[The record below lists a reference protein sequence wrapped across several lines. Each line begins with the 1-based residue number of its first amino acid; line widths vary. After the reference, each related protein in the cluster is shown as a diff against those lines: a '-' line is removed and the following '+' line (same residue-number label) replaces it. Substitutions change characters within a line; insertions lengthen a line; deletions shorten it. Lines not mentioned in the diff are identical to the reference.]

1 MKQNHAVYKEIGIN
15 TSQPLNLVIMLYDGA
30 ITFLKKSIEYAENKD
45 IKNKN
50 IYANKA
56 KDIIMELNNSL
67 NVEVGGE
74 MASNLKRLYFFMNRH
89 LFQAN
94 LNNDMQGMR
103 EVILMLSDLRDV
115 WQDISNQKENTDHQ
129 TYPQATTQT
138 YTTYTQR
145 GIRI

>member
-1 MKQNHAVYKEIGIN
+1 MNQPYNLYQQTGIMTSNPMK
-15 TSQPLNLVIMLYDGA
+15 LVIMLYDGA
-30 ITFLKKSIEYAENKD
+30 ITYLNKSIEYAENKD

-56 KDIIMELNNSL
+56 RDIILELNNSL
-67 NVEVGGE
+67 NLEVGGE

-94 LNNDMQGMR
+94 LKNDMQGMR
-103 EVILMLSDLRDV
+103 EVILMLSDLREV
-115 WQDISNQKENTDHQ
+115 WQEISNQKENTDHQ
-129 TYPQATTQT
+129 TYPQATIQA
-138 YTTYTQR
+138 YTQR

>member
-1 MKQNHAVYKEIGIN
+1 MKQNYAVYKEIGIN
-15 TSQPLNLVIMLYDGA
+15 TSQPLKLVIMLYDGA
-30 ITFLKKSIEYAENKD
+30 ITFLEKSIEYAENKD

-56 KDIIMELNNSL
+56 RDIILELNNSL
-67 NVEVGGE
+67 NLEVGGE

-94 LNNDMQGMR
+94 LKNDMQGMR
-103 EVILMLSDLRDV
+103 EVILMLSDLREV

-129 TYPQATTQT
+129 TYPQATIQA
-138 YTTYTQR
+138 YSQR

>member
-1 MKQNHAVYKEIGIN
+1 MKQNYAAYKEIGIN
-15 TSQPLNLVIMLYDGA
+15 TSQPLKLVIMLYDGA
-30 ITFLKKSIEYAENKD
+30 ITYLNKSIEYAENKD

-56 KDIIMELNNSL
+56 RDIILELNNSL
-67 NVEVGGE
+67 NLEVGGE

-94 LNNDMQGMR
+94 LKNDMQGMR

-115 WQDISNQKENTDHQ
+115 WQEISNQKENTDHQ
-129 TYPQATTQT
+129 TYPKATIQA
-138 YTTYTQR
+138 YTQR

>member
-1 MKQNHAVYKEIGIN
+1 MKQNYTVYKEIGIN
-15 TSQPLNLVIMLYDGA
+15 TSQPLKLVIMLYDGA
-30 ITFLKKSIEYAENKD
+30 ITFLEKSIEYAENKD

-56 KDIIMELNNSL
+56 RDIILELNNSL
-67 NVEVGGE
+67 NLEVGGE

-94 LNNDMQGMR
+94 LKNDMQGMR

-115 WQDISNQKENTDHQ
+115 WQEISNQKENTDHQ
-129 TYPQATTQT
+129 TYPQATIQA
-138 YTTYTQR
+138 YTQR

>member
-15 TSQPLNLVIMLYDGA
+15 TSQPLKLVIMLYDGA
-30 ITFLKKSIEYAENKD
+30 ITYLNKSIEYAENKD

-56 KDIIMELNNSL
+56 LDIINELNHYL
-67 NVEVGGE
+67 NMEAGGE
-74 MASNLKRLYFFMNRH
+74 VAQNLRSLYLFMVRH
-89 LFQAN
+89 LMKSNWDNHLQG
-94 LNNDMQGMR
+94 LN
-103 EVILMLSDLRDV
+103 EVIQLLTNLREA
-115 WQDISNQKENTDHQ
+115 WQEISNQKENTDHQ
-129 TYPQATTQT
+129 TYPQTTIQT

>member
-1 MKQNHAVYKEIGIN
+1 MKQNYAVYKEIGIN
-15 TSQPLNLVIMLYDGA
+15 TSQPLKLVIMLYDGA
-30 ITFLKKSIEYAENKD
+30 ITYLNKSIEYAENKD

-56 KDIIMELNNSL
+56 RDIILELNNSL
-67 NVEVGGE
+67 NLEVGGE

-94 LNNDMQGMR
+94 LKNDMQGMR
-103 EVILMLSDLRDV
+103 EVILMLSDLREV
-115 WQDISNQKENTDHQ
+115 WQEISNQKENTDHQ
-129 TYPQATTQT
+129 TYPQATIQA
-138 YTTYTQR
+138 YTQR

>member
-1 MKQNHAVYKEIGIN
+1 MKQNYTVYKEIGIN
-15 TSQPLNLVIMLYDGA
+15 TSQPLKLVIMLYDGA
-30 ITFLKKSIEYAENKD
+30 ITFLNKSIEYAENKD

-56 KDIIMELNNSL
+56 RDIILELNNSL
-67 NVEVGGE
+67 NLEVGGE

-94 LNNDMQGMR
+94 LKNDMQGMR

-115 WQDISNQKENTDHQ
+115 WQEISNQKENTDHQ
-129 TYPQATTQT
+129 TYPQATIQA
-138 YTTYTQR
+138 YTQR

>member
-1 MKQNHAVYKEIGIN
+1 MKQNYAVYKEIGIN
-15 TSQPLNLVIMLYDGA
+15 TSQPLKLVIMLYDGA
-30 ITFLKKSIEYAENKD
+30 ITFLEKSIEYAENKD

-56 KDIIMELNNSL
+56 RDIILELNNSL
-67 NVEVGGE
+67 NLEVGGE

-94 LNNDMQGMR
+94 LKNDMQGMR
-103 EVILMLSDLRDV
+103 EVILMLSDLREV
-115 WQDISNQKENTDHQ
+115 WQDISNQKEDTDHQ
-129 TYPQATTQT
+129 TYPQATIQA
-138 YTTYTQR
+138 YSQR

>member
-1 MKQNHAVYKEIGIN
+1 MKQNYTVYKEIGIN
-15 TSQPLNLVIMLYDGA
+15 TSQPLKLVIMLYDGA
-30 ITFLKKSIEYAENKD
+30 ITFLNKSIEYAENKD

-56 KDIIMELNNSL
+56 RDIILELNNSL
-67 NVEVGGE
+67 NLEVGGE

-94 LNNDMQGMR
+94 LKNDMQGMR
-103 EVILMLSDLRDV
+103 EVILMLSDLREV
-115 WQDISNQKENTDHQ
+115 WQEISNQKENTDHQ
-129 TYPQATTQT
+129 TYPQATIQA
-138 YTTYTQR
+138 YTQR

>member
-1 MKQNHAVYKEIGIN
+1 MKQNYAVYKEIGIN
-15 TSQPLNLVIMLYDGA
+15 TSQPLKLVIMLYDGA
-30 ITFLKKSIEYAENKD
+30 ITFLEKSIEYAENKD

-56 KDIIMELNNSL
+56 RDIILELNNSL
-67 NVEVGGE
+67 NLEVGGE

-94 LNNDMQGMR
+94 LKNDMQGMR
-103 EVILMLSDLRDV
+103 EVILMLSDLREV

-129 TYPQATTQT
+129 TYPQATIQA
-138 YTTYTQR
+138 YTQR

>member
-15 TSQPLNLVIMLYDGA
+15 TSQPLKLVIMLNDGA

-56 KDIIMELNNSL
+56 RDIILELNNSL
-67 NVEVGGE
+67 NLEVGGE

-94 LNNDMQGMR
+94 LKNDMQGMR
-103 EVILMLSDLRDV
+103 EVILMLSDLREV
-115 WQDISNQKENTDHQ
+115 WQEISNQKENTDHQ
-129 TYPQATTQT
+129 TYPQATIQA
-138 YTTYTQR
+138 YTQR

>member
-15 TSQPLNLVIMLYDGA
+15 TSQPLKLVIMLYDGA

-56 KDIIMELNNSL
+56 RDIILELNNSL
-67 NVEVGGE
+67 NLEVGGE

-94 LNNDMQGMR
+94 LKNDMQGMR
-103 EVILMLSDLRDV
+103 EVILMLSDLREV
-115 WQDISNQKENTDHQ
+115 WQEISNQKENTDHQ
-129 TYPQATTQT
+129 TYPQATIQA
-138 YTTYTQR
+138 YTQR

>member
-1 MKQNHAVYKEIGIN
+1 MKQNYAVYKEIGIN

-30 ITFLKKSIEYAENKD
+30 ITFLEKSIEYAENKD

-56 KDIIMELNNSL
+56 RDIILELNNSL
-67 NVEVGGE
+67 NLEVGGE

-94 LNNDMQGMR
+94 LKNDMQGMR
-103 EVILMLSDLRDV
+103 EVILMLSDLREV

-129 TYPQATTQT
+129 TYPQATIQA
-138 YTTYTQR
+138 YTQR

>member
-1 MKQNHAVYKEIGIN
+1 MKQNYAVYKEIGIN

-30 ITFLKKSIEYAENKD
+30 ITFLEKSIEYAENKD

-56 KDIIMELNNSL
+56 RDIILELNNSL
-67 NVEVGGE
+67 NLEVGGE

-94 LNNDMQGMR
+94 LKNDMQGMR
-103 EVILMLSDLRDV
+103 EVILMLSDLREV
-115 WQDISNQKENTDHQ
+115 WQEISNQKENTDHQ
-129 TYPQATTQT
+129 TYPQATIQA
-138 YTTYTQR
+138 YTQR

>member
-1 MKQNHAVYKEIGIN
+1 MKQNYTVYKEIGIN

-30 ITFLKKSIEYAENKD
+30 ITFLEKSIEYAENKD

-56 KDIIMELNNSL
+56 RDIILELNNSL
-67 NVEVGGE
+67 NLEVGGE

-94 LNNDMQGMR
+94 LKNDMQGMR
-103 EVILMLSDLRDV
+103 EVILMLSDLREV

-129 TYPQATTQT
+129 TYPQATIQA
-138 YTTYTQR
+138 YTQR

>member
-1 MKQNHAVYKEIGIN
+1 MKQNYAVYKEIGIN
-15 TSQPLNLVIMLYDGA
+15 TSQPLKLVIMLYDGA
-30 ITFLKKSIEYAENKD
+30 ITYLNKSIEYAENKD

-56 KDIIMELNNSL
+56 RDIILELNNSL
-67 NVEVGGE
+67 NIEVGGE

-94 LNNDMQGMR
+94 LKNDMQGMR
-103 EVILMLSDLRDV
+103 EVILMLSDLREV
-115 WQDISNQKENTDHQ
+115 WQEISNQKENTDHQ
-129 TYPQATTQT
+129 TYPQATIQA

>member
-1 MKQNHAVYKEIGIN
+1 MKQNYAVYKEIGIN
-15 TSQPLNLVIMLYDGA
+15 TSQPLKLVIMLYDGA
-30 ITFLKKSIEYAENKD
+30 ITFLKKSIEYAENRD

-56 KDIIMELNNSL
+56 RDIIMELNNSL
-67 NVEVGGE
+67 NLEIGGE

-94 LNNDMQGMR
+94 LKNDMQGMR
-103 EVILMLSDLRDV
+103 EVILMLSALRDV

-129 TYPQATTQT
+129 TYPQATIQA
-138 YTTYTQR
+138 YTQR

>member
-1 MKQNHAVYKEIGIN
+1 MKQNYAVYKEIGIN
-15 TSQPLNLVIMLYDGA
+15 TSQPLKLVIMLCDGA
-30 ITFLKKSIEYAENKD
+30 ITFLNKSIEYAENKD

-56 KDIIMELNNSL
+56 KDIILELNNSL
-67 NVEVGGE
+67 NLEVGGE

-94 LNNDMQGMR
+94 LKNDMQGMR
-103 EVILMLSDLRDV
+103 EVILMLSDLREV
-115 WQDISNQKENTDHQ
+115 WQEISNQKENTDHQ
-129 TYPQATTQT
+129 TYPQATIQA
-138 YTTYTQR
+138 YTQR

>member
-1 MKQNHAVYKEIGIN
+1 MKQNYAVYKEIGIN
-15 TSQPLNLVIMLYDGA
+15 TSQPLKLVIMLYDGA
-30 ITFLKKSIEYAENKD
+30 ITYLNKSIEYAENKD

-56 KDIIMELNNSL
+56 RDIILELNNSL
-67 NVEVGGE
+67 NLEVGGE

-94 LNNDMQGMR
+94 LKNDMQGMR

-115 WQDISNQKENTDHQ
+115 WQEISNQKENTDHQ
-129 TYPQATTQT
+129 TYPQATIQA
-138 YTTYTQR
+138 YTQR

>member
-1 MKQNHAVYKEIGIN
+1 MKQNYAVYKEIGIN
-15 TSQPLNLVIMLYDGA
+15 TSQPLKLVIMLYDGA
-30 ITFLKKSIEYAENKD
+30 ITFLNKSIEYAENKD

-56 KDIIMELNNSL
+56 RDIILELNNSL
-67 NVEVGGE
+67 NLEVGGE

-94 LNNDMQGMR
+94 LKNDMQGMR
-103 EVILMLSDLRDV
+103 EVILMLSDLREV

-129 TYPQATTQT
+129 TYPQATIQA
-138 YTTYTQR
+138 YTQR

>member
-15 TSQPLNLVIMLYDGA
+15 TSQPLKLVIMLYDGA
-30 ITFLKKSIEYAENKD
+30 ITFLKKSIEYSENKD

-56 KDIIMELNNSL
+56 RDIILELNNSL

-94 LNNDMQGMR
+94 LKNDMQGMR

-115 WQDISNQKENTDHQ
+115 WQEISNQKENTDHQ
-129 TYPQATTQT
+129 TYPQATIQA
-138 YTTYTQR
+138 YTQR

>member
-15 TSQPLNLVIMLYDGA
+15 TSQPLKLVIMLYDGA
-30 ITFLKKSIEYAENKD
+30 ITFLKKSIEYSENKD

-56 KDIIMELNNSL
+56 RDIILELNNSL

-94 LNNDMQGMR
+94 LKNDMQGMR

-115 WQDISNQKENTDHQ
+115 WQEISNQKEDTDHQ
-129 TYPQATTQT
+129 TYPQATIQA
-138 YTTYTQR
+138 YTQR

>member
-1 MKQNHAVYKEIGIN
+1 MKQNYAVYKEIGIN
-15 TSQPLNLVIMLYDGA
+15 TSQPLSLVIMLYDGA
-30 ITFLKKSIEYAENKD
+30 ITFLNKSIEYAENKD

-56 KDIIMELNNSL
+56 RDIILELNNSL
-67 NVEVGGE
+67 NLEVGGE

-94 LNNDMQGMR
+94 LKNDMQGMR
-103 EVILMLSDLRDV
+103 EVILMLSDLREV

-129 TYPQATTQT
+129 TYPQATIQA
-138 YTTYTQR
+138 YTQR